1 MAGVSSRRKKH
12 GMNLALGSLSAHHHH
27 LGGRRG
33 TPVGFKSLMIAAALF
48 ASSTAQAGFF
58 DDLIKGVKFNPAE
71 IGLDSITY
79 GGDGCPQGS
88 LSAVLSPD
96 ASEITIFFDAFQTR
110 VGADLTTARAA
121 CEVKLNI
128 RKPKLWSY
136 KIESVDFRGFVF
148 LDRGVRAEQKV
159 DFQNGP
165 AMAGFNKSF
174 GYQRFSGPINQ
185 NYTLSTIKPLNG
197 PDLLSC
203 LPAKKNVELKIRSSI
218 ELKGGGGAQGGM
230 MTVDSVDGRVIQK
243 YRLSWISCLK
253 ELGIR

>member
-1 MAGVSSRRKKH
+1 MA
-12 GMNLALGSLSAHHHH
+12 
-27 LGGRRG
+27 
-33 TPVGFKSLMIAAALF
+33 FKSIQNIRGLTSFAILRLALF
-48 ASSTAQAGFF
+48 AGAMFSAPLAHAGFF
-58 DDLIKGVKFNPAE
+58 DDLIKGARFNASDV
-71 IGLDSITY
+71 GLDSVTY
-79 GGDGCPQGS
+79 GGDGCPQGTVT
-88 LSAVLSPD
+88 AILSPD
-96 ASEITIFFDAFQTR
+96 ASELTVLFDAFQTR
-110 VGADLTTARAA
+110 VGADLTSARAS

-128 RKPKLWSY
+128 RKPRLWSY
-136 KIESVDFRGFVF
+136 KIESVDFRGFVH
-148 LDRGVRAEQKV
+148 LDAGVRAEQKV

-174 GYQRFSGPINQ
+174 GYQRFAGPVSQ
-185 NYTLSTIKPLNG
+185 NYILSTIHPLNG

-253 ELGIR
+253 EFGGR

>member
-1 MAGVSSRRKKH
+1 M
-12 GMNLALGSLSAHHHH
+12 
-27 LGGRRG
+27 
-33 TPVGFKSLMIAAALF
+33 AALLPF
-48 ASSTAQAGFF
+48 ALFTTTPAHAGLFN
-58 DDLIKGVKFNPAE
+58 DLIKGTKFNAAD
-71 IGLDSITY
+71 IGLESISY
-79 GGDGCPQGS
+79 GGDGCPAGTV
-88 LSAVLSPD
+88 SAVLSPD
-96 ASEITIFFDAFQTR
+96 ASELTVLFDAFQTR

-148 LDRGVRAEQKV
+148 LDAGVRAEQKV

-165 AMAGFNKSF
+165 AMVGFNKSF
-174 GYQRFSGPINQ
+174 GYQRFTGPINQ

-197 PDLLSC
+197 PNLLSC

-230 MTVDSVDGRVIQK
+230 MSVDSVDGRVIQK

-253 ELGIR
+253 ELGR